1 MDKTNERILL
11 NNSELR
17 ELKKII
23 LFSLNEGYGVY
34 YPDID
39 LTKKVLLKIFPEEF
53 EKIVRNSIVE

>member
-34 YPDID
+34 YSEIET
-39 LTKKVLLKIFPEEF
+39 TKKVLLKIFPEEF